1 MRHARIAR
9 APAAGVGLGLLLTL
23 TVARAAVPQT
33 PNPPE
38 APCPGCILRLPAGAA
53 WQGARPLLV
62 ALHGDNGTPAQL
74 AELLQAEAERRGF
87 AVLALACPRQLGCD
101 RRSFWQWG
109 GAPSFITEQV
119 DALLRSSHGAAG
131 TEPGRGAARI
141 DPQRLY
147 LLAWSGGASYLTSV
161 MAQLPSRFAAV
172 ALLGGGMPG
181 PQVGAC
187 ARCPVPVYYM
197 LGARNPLASL
207 AESARDAL
215 KACGHPLRFVS
226 LPGADHAGEWNA
238 LRRGQLATLLT
249 FFSEHTLSCPP

>member
-1 MRHARIAR
+1 MMLTAR
-9 APAAGVGLGLLLTL
+9 AEPPPGP
-23 TVARAAVPQT
+23 RR
-33 PNPPE
+33 PE
-38 APCPGCILRLPAGAA
+38 APCRGCVLRLPAPDA
-53 WQGARPLLV
+53 WPGARPLVV

-74 AELLQAEAERRGF
+74 VELLQAEAERRGM

-109 GAPSFITEQV
+109 GAPSYITDQV
-119 DALLRSSHGAAG
+119 DALLRPSRGADASATSSGAA
-131 TEPGRGAARI
+131 PI

-172 ALLGGGMPG
+172 ALLGGGMLG

-187 ARCPVPVYYM
+187 ARCPVPVYYL
-197 LGARNPLASL
+197 LGERNPLAAL

-215 KACGHPLRFVS
+215 KTCGHPLRFVS
-226 LPGADHAGEWNA
+226 LPRADHSGEWNA
-238 LRRGQLATLLT
+238 LRRGQLATVLT